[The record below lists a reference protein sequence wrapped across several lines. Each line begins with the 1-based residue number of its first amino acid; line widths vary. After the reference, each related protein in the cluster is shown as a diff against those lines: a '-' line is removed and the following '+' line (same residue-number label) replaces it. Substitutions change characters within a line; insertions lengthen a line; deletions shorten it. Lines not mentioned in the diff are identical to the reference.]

1 MIEEFYKKTLPSQ
14 GVYCVADI
22 DPVTKKTNHKFVESI
37 KDLVTAIE
45 AKNKQNTNVFVA
57 MSSFSGYSR
66 KADKASYVRSFF
78 VDLDVGEG
86 KGYDSKQDAIDSLD
100 KFVVTHDLPIPVTVD
115 SGTGV
120 HAYWFLDKDVPAD
133 EWKPYAEKFKDY
145 CLDNGLFIDPARS

>member
-57 MSSFSGYSR
+57 MSSFSG
-66 KADKASYVRSFF
+66 
-78 VDLDVGEG
+78 
-86 KGYDSKQDAIDSLD
+86 
-100 KFVVTHDLPIPVTVD
+100 
-115 SGTGV
+115 
-120 HAYWFLDKDVPAD
+120 
-133 EWKPYAEKFKDY
+133 
-145 CLDNGLFIDPARS
+145 